1 MDYQLEQLINGL
13 AGHLPLVDRLMVAS
27 ASWSEVAFIAVVAC
41 WFVIGVQRGRRAER
55 DQAILALLA
64 AGLALLAN
72 QILGQIWDR
81 PRPFAAHPAQ
91 VHLLLPHAAD
101 SSFPSDHAAAAFAIA
116 VVLTAVH
123 RRPGV
128 VLLIVAG
135 LIGFARIYV
144 GDHYPVDVLVGAA
157 VGVGAAATLLRFAWP
172 GAAVA
177 NVVDAILVFLRL
189 QPQSTHDGGQMRS

>member
-13 AGHLPLVDRLMVAS
+13 AGHLPLVDKLMVAL

-41 WFVIGVQRGRRAER
+41 CFIIGLLRGRRAER

-72 QILGQIWDR
+72 QSLGQIWDR

-91 VHLLLPHAAD
+91 VHLLLPHVAD

-144 GDHYPVDVLVGAA
+144 GDHYPLDVLVGAA
-157 VGVGAAATLLRFAWP
+157 VGVGAGAVLVRFAWP
-172 GAAVA
+172 GTAAA